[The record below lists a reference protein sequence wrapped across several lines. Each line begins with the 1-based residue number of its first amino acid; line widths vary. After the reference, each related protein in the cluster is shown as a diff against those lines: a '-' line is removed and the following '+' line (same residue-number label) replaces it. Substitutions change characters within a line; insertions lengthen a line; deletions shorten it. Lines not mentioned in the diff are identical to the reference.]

1 MRYLLHIALAA
12 TLLGCTGKGDA
23 SLHADRYVLRQEL
36 LGKISKTS
44 AMRRQLIA
52 TELKYYLD
60 RHDARD
66 TGFDWAVSYAERGDS
81 SIRHYLPQGYVTI
94 HTLLK
99 HYQGKRLMLDE
110 QGRLVVGL
118 LQDSMLVSG
127 VRIDSAGVFA
137 GTMNRWAEASG
148 YGYYH
153 SADGTY
159 TEGPWE
165 HDQREGLGLSIGS
178 EHLRLGEWLRGQ
190 FRGERMNYHANRIYG
205 IDISR
210 YQHEKGRRRFPVSWK
225 DNRFTSLGRRI
236 SKDRILPSLGG
247 AGGGLD
253 YPIQFVYIKSTEGV
267 TIQNRYYNDDD
278 AAVRHKGLHVGAYH
292 FLSTRTSPEEQ
303 ALHYLKNTRIRRG
316 DLPPMLDI
324 EPSNKQIDEM
334 GGPEVLFDYI
344 RRWLRIVEERT
355 HTKPI
360 LYFNQNFAY
369 NYLPFAP
376 DIKNGYR
383 FWIAR
388 YGEFRPDLHHD
399 IWQLSGDGR
408 VSGFSTEVDLNVF
421 NGYQQQWDE
430 FLRTATI
437 P

>member
-1 MRYLLHIALAA
+1 MRYLLHIVLAT
-12 TLLGCTGKGDA
+12 TLLSCTGKGDA

-36 LGKISKTS
+36 LAQSSKAS

-66 TGFDWAVSYAERGDS
+66 TGFDWVVSYAERGDS
-81 SIRHYLPQGYVTI
+81 SIQHYLPQGFVTI

-99 HYQGKRLMLDE
+99 HYEGKRLMRDE
-110 QGRLVVGL
+110 LGRLVIGT
-118 LQDSMLVSG
+118 LQDSVLISG
-127 VRIDSAGVFA
+127 LRIDSAGVFA
-137 GTMNRWAEASG
+137 GTMNCWAEASG
-148 YGYYH
+148 YGFYR

-159 TEGPWE
+159 TEGPWA

-178 EHLRLGEWLRGQ
+178 EHLRMGEWLRGQ
-190 FRGERMNYHANRIYG
+190 YRGERMNYHADRIYG

-210 YQHEKGRRRFPVSWK
+210 YQHEKGRRRYPVSWGG
-225 DNRFTSLGRRI
+225 NHFTHLGRRI
-236 SKDRILPSLGG
+236 SADRVLDK
-247 AGGGLD
+247 LD
-253 YPIQFVYIKSTEGV
+253 YPVQFVYIKSTEGV
-267 TIQNRYYNDDD
+267 TIQNKYYNDDD
-278 AAVRHKGLHVGAYH
+278 AAVRHRGMHVGAYH

-303 ALHYLKNTRIRRG
+303 ARHYLQNTCFRSG

-324 EPSNKQIDEM
+324 EPSNKQIEEM
-334 GGPEVLFDYI
+334 GGPLVLFDYI

-360 LYFNQNFAY
+360 LYINQNFAY

-383 FWIAR
+383 YWVAR

-408 VSGFSTEVDLNVF
+408 VSGFATEVDLNVF